1 MSDVSE
7 ATENIVQPVNGNN
20 TEDAALTKMQ
30 IKLKERYIID
40 FGEPINNLDING
52 GKAYKVSDRI
62 DKEKLLFALICSHET
77 CPRHSILPYIRSIKT
92 SGMLPLIEYGTIT
105 NPSTKENSM
114 ALIYRRPLGG
124 KVIDDYTTTLRNNAT
139 KIQSLISSLLNVL
152 SDLRSYGITHRS
164 IRLENLYYL
173 DENKE
178 TIVLGDCIACFPA
191 YYQPAVYETIDSLMA
206 NKESR
211 GNGSDKNDIYS
222 LGVLALFLYLG
233 KENGTDLSTPEV
245 LHFKIKKG
253 SYTALVGDNKISSA
267 FSNLLRNML
276 VDTPTHRWNLPTT
289 QEVLDNKNAK
299 ISYNAI
305 QETSKKAFV
314 IGGEKYYTL
323 RDVSL
328 AMQDNPKEAFELYNS
343 GKLTEWLKNSLEDED
358 LAHAIDKAVKST
370 IDNTPNHELSI
381 AKICIHLTP
390 YLPIKMGKV
399 SLFPDAL
406 SKSLFYAYV
415 HHGDLNDYSR
425 LCNYDLLRLWYT
437 AQKDSRSPNTL
448 NDVRGYATSPSIGY
462 GLERIMYEFDDDI
475 PCISKLVESDYVS
488 SPTRILRIL
497 DQSYNNSQEKPYDNN
512 LIAYLRSKMGKKI
525 DGIIIDLNSKI
536 PSLEASAILRLYT
549 TMQNKFGPQELP
561 KLSQWLSI
569 FSMPLIKSYHN
580 VKYQKFLE
588 KELLKIN
595 KSGKLHEIQELLE
608 NEEARK
614 KDNAEYNIARKT
626 ATKLL
631 AEKNMLISSDNKWE
645 EAAREM
651 AIKGACLLAVII
663 MIVSFVINLFGVLN

>member
-7 ATENIVQPVNGNN
+7 TAENIVPPKNKDN

-30 IKLKERYIID
+30 VKLKERYIID
-40 FGEPINNLDING
+40 FDEPISGLDVNG
-52 GKAYKVSDRI
+52 GKAYKVNDRI
-62 DKEKLLFALICSHET
+62 DKDKLLFALICSHET
-77 CPRHSILPYIRSIKT
+77 CPRHSILPYIKSVKAA
-92 SGMLPLIEYGTIT
+92 GLLNLIEYGTVT

-124 KVIDDYTTTLRNNAT
+124 KVIDDMTMPFRDDAA
-139 KIQSLISSLLNVL
+139 KIQTLMSTLLSAL
-152 SDLRSYGITHRS
+152 ADLRSYGITHRS

-173 DENKE
+173 DEDKE
-178 TIVLGDCIACFPA
+178 IVVLGDCAACFPA

-211 GNGSDKNDIYS
+211 GSGSDKNDIYA
-222 LGVLALFLYLG
+222 LAVLALFLYLG
-233 KENGTDLSTPEV
+233 KESGVDLSAPEI
-245 LHFKIKKG
+245 LNFKMKKG
-253 SYTALVGDNKISSA
+253 SYAALTGDNKIPST
-267 FSNLLRNML
+267 FGNILRNML
-276 VDTPTHRWNLPTT
+276 VDTPAYRWNLPTAR
-289 QEVLDNKNAK
+289 EILDNKNAK
-299 ISYNAI
+299 ISYNAV

-314 IGGEKYYTL
+314 MGGEKYYTL
-323 RDVSL
+323 RDVSF
-328 AMQDNPKEAFELYNS
+328 AMQENPKDAFELYNG
-343 GKLTEWLKNSLEDED
+343 GKLTEWLKNSAENED

-370 IDNTPNHELSI
+370 VDNTPNHELSI
-381 AKICIHLTP
+381 AKICMYLTP
-390 YLPIKMGKV
+390 YFPIKIGKV

-406 SKSLFYAYV
+406 SKSLFYAYT
-415 HHGDLNDYSR
+415 HHSDLNDYSR

-437 AQKDSRSPNTL
+437 VQEDTRSPNTI
-448 NDVRGYATSPSIGY
+448 NDVRGYAASPAIGY

-475 PCISKLVESDYVS
+475 PCISKLVANDYVS

-497 DQSYNNSQEKPYDNN
+497 DQNYNNTQEKPYDNN

-536 PSLEASAILRLYT
+536 PALEASAILRLYT

-561 KLSQWLSI
+561 KLSQWLSV
-569 FSMPLIKSYHN
+569 FSMSLIKSYHN

-588 KELLKIN
+588 KELLKVN
-595 KSGKLHEIQELLE
+595 KSGKLHEVQELLE

-614 KDNAEYNIARKT
+614 KDNTEYNIARKT

-631 AEKNMLISSDNKWE
+631 AEKNMLIGSDNKWE

-663 MIVSFVINLFGVLN
+663 MIISFVINLFGVLN